1 MNRRPRGWQLW
12 MVAVRLT
19 GMAVAASL
27 VATTGCERSPDGRPI
42 AASRVLGEVG
52 ISPGQYAFPRCMDTD
67 GRSLWVIDKLAR
79 VQRVDVRNGKGI
91 SGWKMPDSDLGKPT
105 GITVFDPTGRDN
117 DLLIFVADTH
127 YHRVLVYRP
136 GPPGSSENTPVASFG
151 SYGREDGQ
159 FIYPTDVAVLADE
172 RGGIKRLY
180 VSEYGGNDR
189 ISIWEA
195 VDEPAKAQGQPT
207 PLPPP
212 SGRGSGFRFVRSFGV
227 YGDEAGPGQVAF
239 RRPQALEIDHLRQ
252 RLVIADACNHRIGLF
267 TLEGV
272 PIQWIGA
279 AQDGS
284 QVAAGQNVE
293 SPFRYPYGLT
303 LLDDGTALVAEF
315 GAARVSRVDLDKGT
329 IVATYGKAGRGD
341 GELTTPWSVAVTG
354 DDAFVL
360 DSGNNRIV
368 AFAAPAPRKE
378 VAGAGGLRAGAP
390 RLAHVEAD
398 ASARERVT
406 REGDGANTPR
416 REEAPR

>member
-12 MVAVRLT
+12 RVAGCLT

-27 VATTGCERSPDGRPI
+27 VATTGCERAPDGKPI
-42 AASRVLGEVG
+42 AVSRVLGEVG
-52 ISPGQYAFPRCMDTD
+52 ISPGQYAFPRCLDTD
-67 GRSLWVIDKLAR
+67 GRSLWVVDKLAR
-79 VQRVDVRNGKGI
+79 VQRVDLKTGKGL

-105 GITVFDPTGRDN
+105 GITVFDPTGRDE
-117 DLLIFVADTH
+117 DELVFVADTH

-136 GPPGSSENTPVASFG
+136 GSEGSRENTPVTSFG

-159 FIYPTDVAVLADE
+159 FIYPTDIAVLPDE

-189 ISIWEA
+189 ISIWE
-195 VDEPAKAQGQPT
+195 PT
-207 PLPPP
+207 PDA
-212 SGRGSGFRFVRSFGV
+212 SGGMMQFRFVRSFGV
-227 YGDEAGPGQVAF
+227 YGDEAAPGQVAF
-239 RRPQALEIDHLRQ
+239 RRPQSMEIDHVRQ

-267 TLEGV
+267 TLDGALLK
-272 PIQWIGA
+272 WIGA
-279 AQDGS
+279 ANDGS

-293 SPFRYPYGLT
+293 SPLRYPYGLT

-315 GAARVSRVDLDKGT
+315 GGARVSRVDLDKGT
-329 IVATYGKAGRGD
+329 VVATYGKPGRGD
-341 GELTTPWSVAVTG
+341 GELTTPWAVAVTG
-354 DDAFVL
+354 EDAFVL

-378 VAGAGGLRAGAP
+378 VAGLAGAGTP
-390 RLAHVEAD
+390 RLAHGGVGTSGSAPATVDVEP
-398 ASARERVT
+398 
-406 REGDGANTPR
+406 ANAPR

>member
-12 MVAVRLT
+12 RVMGCLSGAAAVL
-19 GMAVAASL
+19 SL
-27 VATTGCERSPDGRPI
+27 VAATGCERAPDGKPI
-42 AASRVLGEVG
+42 AVSRVLGEVG
-52 ISPGQYAFPRCMDTD
+52 ISPGQYAFPRCMDND

-79 VQRVDVRNGKGI
+79 VQRVDLTSGKGI

-105 GITVFDPTGRDN
+105 GITVFDPTGRDD

-136 GPPGSSENTPVASFG
+136 GPEGSRENTPVTSFG

-159 FIYPTDVAVLADE
+159 FIYPTDIAVLPDE
-172 RGGIKRLY
+172 RGGIKQLY

-189 ISIWEA
+189 ISIWE
-195 VDEPAKAQGQPT
+195 PT
-207 PLPPP
+207 PQTAGGAIQLC
-212 SGRGSGFRFVRSFGV
+212 FVRSFGV
-227 YGDEAGPGQVAF
+227 YGDEAAPGQVAF
-239 RRPQALEIDHLRQ
+239 RRPQSIEIDHLRQ

-267 TLEGV
+267 TLEGAL
-272 PIQWIGA
+272 IKWIGA
-279 AQDGS
+279 AKDGS
-284 QVAAGQNVE
+284 QVGAGQNIE

-368 AFAAPAPRKE
+368 AFAAPARRHE
-378 VAGAGGLRAGAP
+378 VAGAGARTP
-390 RLAHVEAD
+390 RLAHAGTDEPDSKSKTGD
-398 ASARERVT
+398 AEP
-406 REGDGANTPR
+406 ANVPR